1 MNEKNKEISL
11 VDLKDNI
18 GHLSDCIEIIYR
30 THLAIENGDYDERPS
45 IGSIILF
52 DYLVKSK
59 EILETIKDVMEG
71 AAIKAEFPL

>member
-1 MNEKNKEISL
+1 MNGKNEEMSM

-18 GHLSDCIEIIYR
+18 GHLSDYIEILYL
-30 THLAIENGDYDERPS
+30 THLAIENGDYDDRPS

-59 EILETIKDVMEG
+59 EILGTIKDFTEG
-71 AAIKAEFPL
+71 GRVQ